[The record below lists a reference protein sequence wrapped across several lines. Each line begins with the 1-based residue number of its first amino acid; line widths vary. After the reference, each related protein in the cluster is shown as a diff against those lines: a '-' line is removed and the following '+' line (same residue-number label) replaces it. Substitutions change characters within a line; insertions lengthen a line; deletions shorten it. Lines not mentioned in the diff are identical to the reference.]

1 MEIKVKGK
9 NYLFQWDC
17 GQVLTITGGPARYVD
32 FSAPGEPDGVIRIEV
47 QDGECPIPDKWLQTA
62 GNRTIWVCLADD
74 SLVSATLRV
83 RSRPKPPD
91 YIPTDDKDEK
101 RVNFDTLLKRAGNA
115 IQAAEEATLEAKEAI
130 KDAAAANELAGK
142 AVEDANAAVEK
153 TTGAVTAAAEH
164 ASKAAGSDA
173 SAQKSAKEAK
183 DAAQEALGY
192 SDASKAAATLSA
204 GSMREAMVAKSQ
216 AVSASDSS
224 RRYADEAKQAA
235 VSAQAALAEK
245 GWIHVELRVDG
256 HLYAIV
262 ENIDTVTLSLKKGR
276 LIANYG

>member
-32 FSAPGEPDGVIRIEV
+32 FSAPEEPDGVIRIEV

-91 YIPTDDKDEK
+91 YVETEAQRVTFASLVD
-101 RVNFDTLLKRAGNA
+101 RVNKA
-115 IQAAEEATLEAKEAI
+115 LEDSERVNLESAEAI

-173 SAQKSAKEAK
+173 SAQRSAKEAK